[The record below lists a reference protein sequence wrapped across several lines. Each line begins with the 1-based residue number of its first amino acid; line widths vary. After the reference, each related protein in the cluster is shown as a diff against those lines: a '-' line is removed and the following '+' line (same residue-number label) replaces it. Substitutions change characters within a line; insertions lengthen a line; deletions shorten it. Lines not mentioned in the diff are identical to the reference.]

1 MSLARLARKRPPITH
16 ADDRRIREELCYGP
30 ARKDVA
36 MHRTLAILS
45 SLTAL
50 FAAGAMGCSSTSGSS
65 SPDQSTEGGAASC
78 DTTTPVSFNTDVIP
92 VFEKSCTLSAVCH
105 GQMGNAAEEDLYLG
119 ENMGTTNAA
128 TVYSMLVGVTSKED
142 PAMNLVT
149 AGSTDNS
156 YLWHKVNGDQG
167 NFAADCSKATMMCG
181 DCDTTTPCGGLMP
194 YQGESLATDSPQYL
208 CTIQSW
214 ILQGAMNN

>member
-1 MSLARLARKRPPITH
+1 
-16 ADDRRIREELCYGP
+16 
-30 ARKDVA
+30 

-45 SLTAL
+45 SLSAL
-50 FAAGAMGCSSTSGSS
+50 FAAGAMGCSSTSSS
-65 SPDQSTEGGAASC
+65 SAGQQMGGC
-78 DTTTPVSFNTDVIP
+78 DTTTPVSFSSDVIP
-92 VFEKSCTLSAVCH
+92 VFQMSCTLSSVCH

-119 ENMGTTNAA
+119 ENMGTTNAS
-128 TVYSMLVGVTSKED
+128 TVYGMLVGVTAKED

-156 YLWHKVNGDQG
+156 FLWHKVNGDQG
-167 NFAADCSKATMMCG
+167 NFAADCSKASMMCE
-181 DCDTTTPCGGLMP
+181 DCDSTSPCGGLMP
-194 YQGESLATDSPQYL
+194 YLGESLATDSPQYL

>member
-1 MSLARLARKRPPITH
+1 MSLARLPLKRPSITH
-16 ADDRRIREELCYGP
+16 ADGRRIRKELCYGP

-45 SLTAL
+45 SLSAL
-50 FAAGAMGCSSTSGSS
+50 FAAGAMGCSSTSSGTAPSM
-65 SPDQSTEGGAASC
+65 TGTTGGC
-78 DTTTPVSFNTDVIP
+78 DTTTPVSFATDVVP
-92 VFEKSCTLSAVCH
+92 VFQKSCTLSNVCH
-105 GQMGNAAEEDLYLG
+105 GQMSNAAEEDLYLG

-128 TVYSMLVGVTSKED
+128 TVYGMLVGVTAKED
-142 PAMNLVT
+142 PAMSLVT

-167 NFAADCSKATMMCG
+167 NFAADCSKASMMCE

>member
-1 MSLARLARKRPPITH
+1 
-16 ADDRRIREELCYGP
+16 
-30 ARKDVA
+30 

-50 FAAGAMGCSSTSGSS
+50 FAAGAMGCSSS
-65 SPDQSTEGGAASC
+65 SPSASPSGQPEGGSC
-78 DTTTPVSFNTDVIP
+78 DTTTPVSFSMDVIP
-92 VFEKSCTLSAVCH
+92 VFEASCTLSGVCH
-105 GQMGNAAEEDLYLG
+105 GQMGNAGEEDLYLG
-119 ENMGTTNAA
+119 ENDGGTNAS

-156 YLWHKVNGDQG
+156 FLWHKVNGDQG
-167 NFAADCSKATMMCG
+167 NFAADCSKATMMCE
-181 DCDTTTPCGGLMP
+181 DCDSTSPCGGLMP
-194 YQGESLATDSPQYL
+194 YLGESLATDSPQYL

>member
-1 MSLARLARKRPPITH
+1 
-16 ADDRRIREELCYGP
+16 
-30 ARKDVA
+30 

-45 SLTAL
+45 SLSAL
-50 FAAGAMGCSSTSGSS
+50 FAVGAMGCSSTSSPSS
-65 SPDQSTEGGAASC
+65 APPPGGC
-78 DTTTPVSFNTDVIP
+78 DTTTPVSFSSDVIP
-92 VFEKSCTLSAVCH
+92 VFQMSCTLSSVCH

-119 ENMGTTNAA
+119 ENMGTTNAS
-128 TVYSMLVGVTSKED
+128 TVYGMLVGVTAKED

-167 NFAADCSKATMMCG
+167 NFASDCSKASMMCE
-181 DCDTTTPCGGLMP
+181 DCTSSTPCGGLMP
-194 YQGESLATDSPQYL
+194 YLGESLATDSPQYL